1 MTKKS
6 RTQNKKMRIHEAD
19 WIDRNE
25 EDLRL
30 LLPEGSYEVGEY
42 PFILYTGKEGVITY
56 ILMVQS
62 GLKEGLERTVRKN
75 SGSNNKD
82 NKEGFIL

>member
-1 MTKKS
+1 
-6 RTQNKKMRIHEAD
+6 MRIHEAD

-25 EDLRL
+25 EELRL
-30 LLPEGSYEVGEY
+30 LLPEGFYQIGEY
-42 PFILYTGKEGVITY
+42 PLIISTGKEGVITY

-62 GLKEGLERTVRKN
+62 GLKEGLERAVRKN